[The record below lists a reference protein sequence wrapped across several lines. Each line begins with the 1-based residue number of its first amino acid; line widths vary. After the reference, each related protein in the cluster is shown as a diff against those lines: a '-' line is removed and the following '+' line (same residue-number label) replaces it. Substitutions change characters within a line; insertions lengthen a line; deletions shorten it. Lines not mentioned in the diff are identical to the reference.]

1 VENPVENIEGGDA
14 IVAFRPIVAF
24 RDVSKVYPNGTQA
37 LRDVSF
43 SIRAGSIHA
52 ICGEN
57 GAGKSTLMKI
67 LFGIENATAGEI
79 IVDGQHIAS
88 WSPED
93 AAAQGIGMVHQH
105 FSLVPTL
112 TVTEN
117 IILGHEPVKA
127 GLIDRVSA
135 RKMVEALMQQYDL
148 HADPEAITGALS
160 VAAQQKVEILKA
172 LARRTRLLIL
182 DEPTAVLSPPEIEE
196 LMRKL
201 KALRD
206 EGITILF
213 ISHKLN
219 EVREL
224 AESVTVLRAGAVAGT
239 EKLADVPD
247 DAIMQM
253 VMGHAV
259 DIPERAHK
267 HGAMKTVLDMKGVT
281 TKAADPADRIKDV
294 NLTVGAGEIV
304 GVAGVDGS
312 GQRGLVSVLSGL
324 AEAAGGTISLNGEDM
339 LRADTASWRRQGLAH
354 LPADRFSQGGAPGL
368 SLAENA
374 IAGTGSSAGSITADK
389 QIFWGPFLRW
399 NAIKARVSGMIKQ
412 YSVRAG
418 AITERLDSLSGGNA
432 QKLIAARELATNPK
446 FLIADQPTRGI
457 DVSAAAFLHRRID
470 DVAQGGCAV
479 LLVSADLDELLRL
492 SDRIIVLFNGRIVA
506 VMENGPDITPA
517 VLGPYMLGT
526 RA

>member
-1 VENPVENIEGGDA
+1 VEKQAENIEGGDA
-14 IVAFRPIVAF
+14 IVAF
-24 RDVSKVYPNGTQA
+24 RDVSKVYPNGTVA

-79 IVDGQHIAS
+79 VIDGQTISS

-93 AAAQGIGMVHQH
+93 ASARGIGMVHQH

-117 IILGHEPVKA
+117 IILGHEPVK
-127 GLIDRVSA
+127 GGFIDRVSA
-135 RKMVEALMQQYDL
+135 RKSVAELMQHYDL
-148 HADPEAITGALS
+148 HADPDAITGTLS
-160 VAAQQKVEILKA
+160 VAAQQKIEILKA

-196 LMRKL
+196 LMRRL

-259 DIPERAHK
+259 EIPERAHK
-267 HGAMKTVLDMKGVT
+267 LNATQTVLEMKGVT
-281 TKAADPADRIKDV
+281 IEALDPADRIRDV
-294 NLTVGAGEIV
+294 NLTIGEGEIV

-312 GQRGLVSVLSGL
+312 GQRGLVSALSGL
-324 AEAAGGTISLNGEDM
+324 MRASQGAITLNGADM
-339 LRADTASWRRQGLAH
+339 GAADTASWRKKGLAY

-368 SLAENA
+368 SLAENT
-374 IAGTGSSAGSITADK
+374 IAGTDGNRDTD
-389 QIFWGPFLRW
+389 FGPFLRW
-399 NAIKARVSGMIKQ
+399 SAIKARVSGMIKQ

-432 QKLIAARELATNPK
+432 QKLIAARELATKPK

-470 DVAQGGCAV
+470 EVAQGGCAV

-492 SDRIIVLFNGRIVA
+492 SDRIVVFFNGRIVA
-506 VMENGPDITPA
+506 VLRNGPDITPA

-526 RA
+526 RDAA

>member
-1 VENPVENIEGGDA
+1 MEKQAENIEGGDA
-14 IVAFRPIVAF
+14 IVAF
-24 RDVSKVYPNGTQA
+24 RDVSKVYPNGTVA

-79 IVDGQHIAS
+79 VIDGQTISS

-93 AAAQGIGMVHQH
+93 ASARGIGMVHQH

-117 IILGHEPVKA
+117 IILGHEPVK
-127 GLIDRVSA
+127 GGFIDRVSA
-135 RKMVEALMQQYDL
+135 RKSVEELMQHYDL
-148 HADPEAITGALS
+148 HADPDAITGTLS
-160 VAAQQKVEILKA
+160 VAAQQKIEILKA

-196 LMRKL
+196 LMRRL

-259 DIPERAHK
+259 EIPERAHK
-267 HGAMKTVLDMKGVT
+267 LNATQTVLEMKGVT
-281 TKAADPADRIKDV
+281 IEALDPADRIRDV
-294 NLTVGAGEIV
+294 NLTVGEGEIV

-312 GQRGLVSVLSGL
+312 GQRGLVSALSGL
-324 AEAAGGTISLNGEDM
+324 MRASQGAITLNGADM
-339 LRADTASWRRQGLAH
+339 GTADTASWRKKGLAY

-368 SLAENA
+368 SLAENT
-374 IAGTGSSAGSITADK
+374 IAGTDGNPDTD
-389 QIFWGPFLRW
+389 FGPFLRW
-399 NAIKARVSGMIKQ
+399 SAIKARVSGMIKQ

-432 QKLIAARELATNPK
+432 QKLIAARELATKPK

-470 DVAQGGCAV
+470 EVAQGGCAV

-492 SDRIIVLFNGRIVA
+492 SDRIVVFFNGRIVA
-506 VMENGPDITPA
+506 VLRNGPDITPA

-526 RA
+526 RDAA

>member
-1 VENPVENIEGGDA
+1 M
-14 IVAFRPIVAF
+14 R
-24 RDVSKVYPNGTQA
+24 RLKS
-37 LRDVSF
+37 LRD
-43 SIRAGSIHA
+43 
-52 ICGEN
+52 
-57 GAGKSTLMKI
+57 
-67 LFGIENATAGEI
+67 
-79 IVDGQHIAS
+79 D
-88 WSPED
+88 
-93 AAAQGIGMVHQH
+93 
-105 FSLVPTL
+105 
-112 TVTEN
+112 
-117 IILGHEPVKA
+117 
-127 GLIDRVSA
+127 
-135 RKMVEALMQQYDL
+135 
-148 HADPEAITGALS
+148 
-160 VAAQQKVEILKA
+160 
-172 LARRTRLLIL
+172 
-182 DEPTAVLSPPEIEE
+182 
-196 LMRKL
+196 
-201 KALRD
+201 
-206 EGITILF
+206 GITILF

-259 DIPERAHK
+259 DIPKRAHQR
-267 HGAMKTVLDMKGVT
+267 GPGRTVLEMKDVT
-281 TKAADPADRIKDV
+281 TAALDPADRIRNV
-294 NLTVGAGEIV
+294 SLTIGAGEIV

-324 AEAAGGTISLNGEDM
+324 AVAASGAISLNGGDM
-339 LRADTASWRRQGLAH
+339 LRADTANWRKKGLAY

-374 IAGTGSSAGSITADK
+374 IAGAGSVTADR
-389 QIFWGPFLRW
+389 QIFRGPFLRW
-399 NAIKARVSGMIKQ
+399 SAIKARVSGMIRQ
-412 YSVRAG
+412 YSVHAG

-470 DVAQGGCAV
+470 EVAQGGCAV

-492 SDRIIVLFNGRIVA
+492 SDRIVVLFNGRIA
-506 VMENGPDITPA
+506 TILDNGPEITPA

>member
-1 VENPVENIEGGDA
+1 MAQQATNIGGGDA
-14 IVAFRPIVAF
+14 IVAFR
-24 RDVSKVYPNGTQA
+24 DVNKVYPNGTVA

-79 IVDGQHIAS
+79 VIDGQTIAS

-93 AAAQGIGMVHQH
+93 AAAKGIGMVHQH

-117 IILGHEPVKA
+117 IILGHEPVK
-127 GLIDRVSA
+127 GGFIDRVSA
-135 RKMVEALMQQYDL
+135 RKSVEELMQHYDL
-148 HADPEAITGALS
+148 HADPDAITGTLS

-196 LMRKL
+196 LMRRL

-224 AESVTVLRAGAVAGT
+224 AESVTVLRAGAVTGT

-259 DIPERAHK
+259 EIPERAHK
-267 HGAMKTVLDMKGVT
+267 LNATQTVLEMKGVT
-281 TKAADPADRIKDV
+281 IEALDAAVRIRDV
-294 NLTVGAGEIV
+294 NLTIGAGEIV

-312 GQRGLVSVLSGL
+312 GQRGLVSALSGL
-324 AEAAGGTISLNGEDM
+324 MRASQGTITLNDANM
-339 LRADTASWRRQGLAH
+339 LAADTASWRKKGLAY

-368 SLAENA
+368 SLAENT
-374 IAGTGSSAGSITADK
+374 IAGTDGNRDTD
-389 QIFWGPFLRW
+389 FGPFLRW

-418 AITERLDSLSGGNA
+418 SITERLDSLSGGNA
-432 QKLIAARELATNPK
+432 QKLIAARELATKPK

-470 DVAQGGCAV
+470 EVAQGGCAV

-492 SDRIIVLFNGRIVA
+492 SDRIVVFFNGRIVA
-506 VMENGPDITPA
+506 VLKNGPDITPA
-517 VLGPYMLGT
+517 ILGPYMLGT
-526 RA
+526 RDAA

>member
-1 VENPVENIEGGDA
+1 MLV
-14 IVAFRPIVAF
+14 VAFRPIVAF
-24 RDVSKVYPNGTQA
+24 RDVSKVYPERHA
-37 LRDVSF
+37 VLRDVSF
-43 SIRAGSIHA
+43 LIRAGSIHA
-52 ICGEN
+52 ICEN

-88 WSPED
+88 WSPKMPRPRALAWCTSISRSCRLYSYRKHHPRPRVGE
-93 AAAQGIGMVHQH
+93 GR
-105 FSLVPTL
+105 
-112 TVTEN
+112 
-117 IILGHEPVKA
+117 
-127 GLIDRVSA
+127 LIDRVSA

-160 VAAQQKVEILKA
+160 VAAQQKVENPESAGAPHEAPDPRRADRCSLSAGDRGADAQAGRRCATKA
-172 LARRTRLLIL
+172 L
-182 DEPTAVLSPPEIEE
+182 PSS
-196 LMRKL
+196 
-201 KALRD
+201 
-206 EGITILF
+206 

-224 AESVTVLRAGAVAGT
+224 AESVTVLRGAVAGT

-259 DIPERAHK
+259 DIPQRAHK
-267 HGAMKTVLDMKGVT
+267 HGTMKTVLDMKGVT
-281 TKAADPADRIKDV
+281 TKAADLADRIKDV

-324 AEAAGGTISLNGEDM
+324 AEAASGTISLNGEDM

-368 SLAENA
+368 SLAEKRDRRNW
-374 IAGTGSSAGSITADK
+374 IDYRRQGSSGAVCGECDQGPGQRNDKAIFGARRRNHRTARSFPAAMRK
-389 QIFWGPFLRW
+389 
-399 NAIKARVSGMIKQ
+399 SST
-412 YSVRAG
+412 SV
-418 AITERLDSLSGGNA
+418 
-432 QKLIAARELATNPK
+432 RELATNPK

-470 DVAQGGCAV
+470 EVAQGGCAV

-492 SDRIIVLFNGRIVA
+492 SDRIVVLFNGRIVA
-506 VMENGPDITPA
+506 VLENGPDITPA
-517 VLGPYMLGT
+517 ALDLEHAGGHEHDPV
-526 RA
+526 A